1 MFLLTSLC
9 VYAYISNL
17 YKGKICT
24 LVFTKIVNLFNTMQ
38 RFLFFVIP
46 FFRSCVIYFSKGI
59 IVDTSSLW
67 NLMSKY
73 CAFGKSRW
81 DSFVHHHFIM
91 SRCPVTI
98 HILEGEKEKKWDLIW
113 IVSETYH
120 RSIKVLVDEY
130 DFIWWIRFYFIL
142 LECLIGFMPNVF
154 ILFPIW
160 LKE

>member
-1 MFLLTSLC
+1 MH
-9 VYAYISNL
+9 ISNL

-46 FFRSCVIYFSKGI
+46 FSRSCVIYFSKGI

-81 DSFVHHHFIM
+81 DSFVCHHFIM

-98 HILEGEKEKKWDLIW
+98 HILEGKKEREKKWHLIW
-113 IVSETYH
+113 IVSETYQ
-120 RSIKVLVDEY
+120 RSIKVLVDLKS
-130 DFIWWIRFYFIL
+130 ILRFSSLL
-142 LECLIGFMPNVF
+142 LEFMPNVS
-154 ILFPIW
+154 IWSPMW